1 MNDKVEKNLL
11 DDDENE
17 LSLEDIIGEDEEIL
31 SEDELEEGDL
41 DEEIDFNDE
50 NELPDHPSE
59 EEFEAKINPA
69 SAYAQAAQDI
79 AAAAKKNEKES
90 DSAKIK
96 EMEEKMAEMQDRTV
110 RAIAE
115 MENLRKRQK
124 KELDDTRKYA
134 VSNIAQDLIAVLENL
149 RRAEQSIPEDK
160 ISEDEMLKNILVG
173 IQMTSTELLSVFNKH
188 GIERIAPKAGDDFDH
203 ALHQAVTEVPSEQKA
218 GTIVDAMQAGY
229 VIKDRL
235 LRPAMVTVAR
245 ADTPSNYAE
254 ALKEVEAENSEEDG
268 GDEEKFKA

>member
-1 MNDKVEKNLL
+1 VNDKVEKNLL